1 MTSEVHVL
9 RRTFSMAARASVAA
23 ARKRY
28 RLPVGRAV
36 APPDLNL
43 AQARH
48 DRKVEDDARRDE

>member
-1 MTSEVHVL
+1 
-9 RRTFSMAARASVAA
+9 MAARASVAA